1 MRPKGVEK
9 GETVQRVLDVATE
22 LIQTRGYSAISYHDI
37 AERLGIRKASI
48 HYYFPGKADLGKA
61 VIERYRDSFK
71 GLLDTLL
78 ADPDLGTEEA
88 LRRYCEPFR
97 SVAQTH
103 DRVCLCGALAGEI
116 LAMPEDMQAAVED
129 FFNTHQRWIE
139 TILERGRSRGDIVLH
154 ASAAATARMIFAT
167 LQGAVLVCRATH
179 DTRQL
184 DDAIAAVFAG
194 FSKG

>member
-9 GETVQRVLDVATE
+9 GETVQRILDVATE

-61 VIERYRDSFK
+61 VVERYRDTFRA
-71 GLLDTLL
+71 LLDTIL
-78 ADPDLGTEEA
+78 ADPDIGTGEA

-97 SVAQTH
+97 SVVQTR
-103 DRVCLCGALAGEI
+103 DRVCLCAALAGEI
-116 LAMPEDMQAAVED
+116 LAMPEEMQAAVED

-139 TILERGRSRGDIVLH
+139 TILERGRSRGEIALH
-154 ASAAATARMIFAT
+154 APAAATARMIFST

-179 DTRQL
+179 DTNQF
-184 DDAIAAVFAG
+184 DEAIAATFAG
-194 FSKG
+194 LSNG